1 MAGKAR
7 VAGSVVAGF
16 PSPAEQYLE
25 PPLDLNALLV
35 KRPAAT
41 YFVRVEGDSMINA
54 GINPGD
60 LLVVDR
66 SLTPVDGDIIIASV
80 DGEFTVKRLRIEV
93 EKKGGGGQRIVKIPL
108 STSSLHLF
116 SSADWLILALPSTT
130 GTDDIVNAKLIAKLN
145 KKCVV
150 INVGRG
156 NSVDEKALLKAL
168 RQGKIA
174 GAYLDVCKH
183 EPSGTG
189 GDSPRKIGGVCPH
202 GTVPFLGALP
212 DLPGN
217 LVIMPH
223 SSAFSPQYLKI
234 CFKELQDDGCL

>member
-1 MAGKAR
+1 MSGKAR

-80 DGEFTVKRLRIEV
+80 DGEFTVKRLRV
-93 EKKGGGGQRIVKIPL
+93 EGNGELGMGNGKKRAVKKRYVL
-108 STSSLHLF
+108 
-116 SSADWLILALPSTT
+116 
-130 GTDDIVNAKLIAKLN
+130 
-145 KKCVV
+145 
-150 INVGRG
+150 
-156 NSVDEKALLKAL
+156 E
-168 RQGKIA
+168 
-174 GAYLDVCKH
+174 
-183 EPSGTG
+183 
-189 GDSPRKIGGVCPH
+189 
-202 GTVPFLGALP
+202 
-212 DLPGN
+212 PGN
-217 LVIMPH
+217 DKYPVIR
-223 SSAFSPQYLKI
+223 I
-234 CFKELQDDGCL
+234 DDGHELDYFGMVTAVIHRFKNGGR